1 MITTKV
7 TAPWRLRQ
15 GTQETSGALTEDQID
30 RLCREHDFDPAL
42 VRGKRPAPPPCR
54 A

>member
-42 VRGKRPAPPPCR
+42 VRALS
-54 A
+54 